1 MTTPRAS
8 MQDSR
13 DPIRK
18 SRINELFEALMP
30 DCYAAAELLV
40 KNPIT
45 EKVAGQL
52 YYAAGSIGAN
62 HSEGYSR
69 ASGKDRARYY
79 EYALGSVRESMS
91 WYRTSVPVIDP
102 QIVGKRLDLLE
113 EMRRIL
119 TAIMPRE
126 RDRSLVKL
134 T

>member
-1 MTTPRAS
+1 ME
-8 MQDSR
+8 DSR

-18 SRINELFEALMP
+18 SRINELFEEFMS
-30 DCYAAAELLV
+30 DCFADSEVLV

-45 EKVAGQL
+45 EKVAAQL

-91 WYRTSVPVIDP
+91 WYRSAIPVIAP
-102 QIVGKRLDLLE
+102 ETVGNRLDVLE

-119 TAIMPRE
+119 TAIIPRARE
-126 RDRSLVKL
+126 RTLGKL
-134 T
+134 G